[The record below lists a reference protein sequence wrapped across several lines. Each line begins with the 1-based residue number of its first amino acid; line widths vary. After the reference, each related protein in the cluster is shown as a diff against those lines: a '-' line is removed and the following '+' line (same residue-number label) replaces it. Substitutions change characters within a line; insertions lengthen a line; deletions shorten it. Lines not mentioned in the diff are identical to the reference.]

1 MSRDPGIGK
10 PYYDLHKEEIYK
22 DDRIMISNLSGV
34 HYEKPP
40 KYFDDLFKEEY
51 PERWKE
57 IQQNREREGR
67 NAQRNSA
74 SETSLFRRDQLKIEE
89 RSKEEQTKALIRAM
103 EISKRK

>member
-10 PYYDLHKEEIYK
+10 PYYDLHKDEIYK

-40 KYFDDLFKEEY
+40 KYFDDLFKEEE

-57 IQQNREREGR
+57 IQCRREREGVFSQR
-67 NAQRNSA
+67 EAQA
-74 SETSLFRRDQLKIEE
+74 GTSLFRREQLKIEE

-103 EISKRK
+103 ETAKRK